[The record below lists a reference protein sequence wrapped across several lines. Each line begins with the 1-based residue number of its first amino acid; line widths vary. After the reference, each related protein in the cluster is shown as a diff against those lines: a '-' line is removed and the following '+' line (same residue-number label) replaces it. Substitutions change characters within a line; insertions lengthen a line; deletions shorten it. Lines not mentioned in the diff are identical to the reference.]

1 MNRTTWCK
9 VLIMVTATFTWS
21 SPVISK
27 EADPAKQK
35 ILLTAVGKMLEQY
48 HYSGRPIDDAFSKII
63 FEQYIDRLD
72 HAKEILMDEDVKALQ
87 KYEVAIDDEIHGA
100 DIRFYPAV
108 TSLMVKRLDEA
119 MAIYK
124 TILAK
129 PFVFTKEEYLEKDKA
144 NYKYATTNAQ
154 RAERWRL
161 QLKYLTLDNLI
172 AAQNLQHQV
181 TKTAASPKKT
191 DLQLEKEA
199 REKVLKLLNRR
210 FVRIKADL
218 NMDKQFDVFV
228 NTITE
233 CMDPHTNYMPPAE
246 KKQFDQEM
254 SKKFY
259 GIGAR
264 LLEEDGIIKI
274 QGIEPGGPVWKNNEI
289 GINDK
294 IVKVGQGTTGPLEDI
309 TGLSTTDAIKLIRGD
324 KGTTVRLGLIKAD
337 GTEKIVTLVRQEI
350 VQDEALARSV
360 VINNEGV
367 KVGYISLPQFYA
379 DFNNPKGFHCAAD
392 VAREVIKLKAAQVS
406 SIVIDLRNNGGG
418 SLQEVIEMVGLFI
431 PEGPVVQ
438 VKDKQGRIQV
448 LKDVDKG
455 VLYTGPLAVL
465 VNEYSASAS
474 EIFAAA
480 MQDYKRAVIIGSTST
495 FGKGTVQAP
504 KPIYNFQSA
513 GTDPSQEA
521 AVKMTIQKFYRINGG
536 STQLKGVV
544 PDLILADP
552 YELLKFREQDRP
564 LAMAWDSI
572 PPAVYTAAAN
582 AAEISMFK
590 DMGNKLIAVDS
601 AFKIIRKNTL
611 SLDESQ
617 NSKINLKM
625 TDFKARRATMKTES
639 DQLIKALELPD
650 NKLLTIEQES
660 AHDHLDELE
669 KAKLERYKDW
679 TKKLSKDIYIKKA
692 VMIISKVPVT

>member
-9 VLIMVTATFTWS
+9 VLMMVTATFAWS
-21 SPVISK
+21 LPVTSK

-35 ILLTAVGKMLEQY
+35 VLLTAVGKMLEQY
-48 HYSGRPIDDAFSKII
+48 HYSGRPIDDAFSTII

-72 HAKEILMDEDVKALQ
+72 HAKEILMEEDVKALK

-108 TSLMVKRLDEA
+108 TRVMVKRLDEA

-124 TILAK
+124 GMLAK
-129 PFVFTKEEYLEKDKA
+129 PFTFTKEEYLEKDKA
-144 NYKYATTNAQ
+144 NYKYAINNAQ
-154 RAERWRL
+154 RVERWRL
-161 QLKYLTLDNLI
+161 QLKYLTLENLI
-172 AAQNLQHQV
+172 AAQNLQNQAA
-181 TKTAASPKKT
+181 KTTASPKKT
-191 DLQLEKEA
+191 DIQLEKEA

-210 FVRIKADL
+210 FVRIKGDL
-218 NMDKQFDVFV
+218 NMEKQFDVFV

-264 LLEEDGIIKI
+264 LQEEDGIIKI
-274 QGIEPGGPVWKNNEI
+274 QGIEPGGPAWKNNEI

-294 IVKVGQGTTGPLEDI
+294 IVKVGQGTTGPMEDI

-337 GTEKIVTLVRQEI
+337 GSEKIVMLVREEI

-360 VINNEGV
+360 VINNEEV

-379 DFNNPKGFHCAAD
+379 DFNNPKGFHSAAD

-448 LKDVDKG
+448 LKDMDKG

-513 GTDPSQEA
+513 AGAGQEG

-544 PDLILADP
+544 PDVILADP
-552 YELLKFREQDRP
+552 YELIKFREQDRP
-564 LAMAWDSI
+564 MAMAWDSI
-572 PPAVYTAAAN
+572 APAVYTAAAN
-582 AAEISMFK
+582 AAEILVFR
-590 DMGNKLIAVDS
+590 DLGNKLIAMDT
-601 AFKIIRKNTL
+601 AFKIIRKNTQL
-611 SLDESQ
+611 LDESQ

-625 TDFKARRATMKTES
+625 TDFKARRAMMKTKS
-639 DQLIKALELPD
+639 DELIKALELPD
-650 NKLLTIEQES
+650 DKRLTIEQDA
-660 AHDHLDELE
+660 AHVALDELE